1 MIRKWRPSLGLVLGG
16 SLATTLGLALAG
28 LIALRY
34 LGPEIGFR
42 NAAAILAATIGG
54 LTAVVGLLLVRL
66 LLGPIL
72 ALAAYAKSVRSAAHD
87 GIEPPVHLG
96 TRELHGMAEAV
107 VDMADTL
114 KARETSI
121 RVYSDHVTHQLK
133 SPVSVIAAAAELL
146 EDSPGVDEADR
157 RLVGQISG
165 AAREMEQ
172 HLDALRAM
180 ARARSADYFG
190 TTRLSVIAPS
200 LRSVH
205 PALQLEVHG
214 GEIHLPLSADGLT
227 LILGELLEN
236 AVAHGADR
244 VALTTSRRGPE
255 VSLSVADN
263 GRGIS
268 EGNLS
273 RIFDPFFTTRRD
285 EGGTGMGL
293 AIVSAVLS
301 AHRGTIAAQADR
313 AGATFSLAFSSPERE
328 D

>member
-16 SLATTLGLALAG
+16 SLAITLGLALAG

-42 NAAAILAATIGG
+42 NAAAILAALIGA
-54 LTAVVGLLLVRL
+54 LTAVVGLLLMRL

-72 ALAAYAKSVRSAAHD
+72 ALAAYARSVRSAAPE

-121 RVYSDHVTHQLK
+121 RVYTDHVTHQLK
-133 SPVSVIAAAAELL
+133 SPASVIAAAAELL
-146 EDSPGVDEADR
+146 EDSPDLGDEDR

-190 TTRLSVIAPS
+190 TTRLSDIAPS
-200 LRSVH
+200 LRAAH
-205 PALQLEVHG
+205 PALQLDIQG
-214 GEIHLPLSADGLT
+214 GDTRLPLSADGLT
-227 LILGELLEN
+227 LILGELLDN

-244 VALTTSRRGPE
+244 VALTASRRGPQIA
-255 VSLSVADN
+255 LDVADN

-268 EGNLS
+268 GGNLS

-301 AHRGTIAAQADR
+301 AHRGTIAAEAGQ
-313 AGATFSLAFSSPERE
+313 AGATFSLAFSDP